1 MANQPTPTPEKKPVA
16 PEPRLVVTAWPHV
29 RTPESVPRIMFSVVA
44 ALLPATLVGL
54 YYFGSNAAWTL
65 LWSVGAAL
73 GAEWLIQRAKGEK
86 DTLGDGSAA
95 VTGLLLGLTMPP
107 SSPWWLSAIGG
118 AFAIGIGKQV
128 YGGLGHNIFNPAL
141 ISRVFLLIA
150 FPVEMTTWPVVA
162 PPFPGLD
169 VVTGATPLGQLQIG
183 RLTGKGLGEAVDL
196 SLGAAFVGSIGGSL
210 GETSALALLIGAAFL
225 LSKRIITWHISITM
239 LFSAALFALVF
250 WLIDPHRYASPLFH
264 LLTGGMLIG
273 AFFMATD
280 MVTSPTTP
288 RGQIVFG
295 AGCGLLTMVIRTW
308 GGYPEGV
315 SFAIVIMNAFSPMI
329 ERYTRPRRYG
339 EVRT

>member
-1 MANQPTPTPEKKPVA
+1 MAETTPPSTEKKTDA
-16 PEPRLVVTAWPHV
+16 PGPRLVVTAWPHI
-29 RTPESVPRIMFSVVA
+29 RTPESTPRIMFSVVA
-44 ALLPATLVGL
+44 ALIPATLVGL
-54 YYFGSNAAWTL
+54 YFFGSNAAWTL
-65 LWSVGAAL
+65 LWSVGSAL
-73 GAEWLIQRAKGEK
+73 GTEWLIRRTRGEK

-150 FPVEMTTWPVVA
+150 FPVEMTTWPIVA

-169 VVTGATPLGQLQIG
+169 VVTGATPLGQLQVG
-183 RLTGKGLGEAVDL
+183 RLTGKGLGEAADL

-210 GETSALALLIGAAFL
+210 GETSAIALLIGAGYLFAKRILTWQIPVTML
-225 LSKRIITWHISITM
+225 LS
-239 LFSAALFALVF
+239 AVLFALVF

-264 LLTGGMLIG
+264 LLTGGLLIG

-295 AGCGLLTMVIRTW
+295 VGCGLLTMVIRTW

-339 EVRT
+339 EART

>member
-1 MANQPTPTPEKKPVA
+1 
-16 PEPRLVVTAWPHV
+16 
-29 RTPESVPRIMFSVVA
+29 
-44 ALLPATLVGL
+44 
-54 YYFGSNAAWTL
+54 
-65 LWSVGAAL
+65 
-73 GAEWLIQRAKGEK
+73 
-86 DTLGDGSAA
+86 
-95 VTGLLLGLTMPP
+95 LTMPP